1 MMTLKKWLEWLKSR
15 VRAFLGIN
23 SLATIGDIVLLRDHI
38 NANHRELMETSLIY
52 RRSATQIPDV
62 PIPQSF
68 TLDWDMVQRLE
79 LQNLQR
85 NPEKED

>member
-15 VRAFLGIN
+15 VRSFLGIN

-38 NANHRELMETSLIY
+38 NANHRELMAMVMKLDTPEFVTTVHSNFT
-52 RRSATQIPDV
+52 TQP
-62 PIPQSF
+62 
-68 TLDWDMVQRLE
+68 LDWDMVQRLE